1 MLKRILLPVDPSRPF
16 AAANEYAVQLAHKFG
31 SRLVMTYVIDDH
43 LLGPAAEEA
52 ATSIDEALEW
62 VGRDA
67 MEEFQQH
74 HPELDCQKTLA
85 YGHTPTALF
94 QMVLQTGADAV
105 VLGGYHSRANPKV
118 WGSTV
123 VEIVHHAERPTFVV
137 RRPSDIPDRGDPIV
151 VPFDGSER
159 PVANLPRVAS
169 FAKETGA
176 VIDLVHVASPKQAE
190 AAKAILEKGAWVV
203 RQEGVE
209 VQTHV
214 LPRRLLRSKAR
225 IVLQHARSVGSPLI
239 AISRLGTSSIHTGRS
254 RTVGWLLAHSPIP
267 VWVVR
272 K

>member
-1 MLKRILLPVDPSRPF
+1 MFKRVLLPVDPARPF
-16 AAANEYAVQLAHKFG
+16 GAANEYAVQLAHRFG
-31 SRLVMTYVIDDH
+31 SRIVMTYVIDDH
-43 LLGPAAEEA
+43 LLGPVAEEA
-52 ATSIDEALEW
+52 ASSIDEALEW

-74 HPELDCQKTLA
+74 HPELECQKTLA

-94 QMVLQTGADAV
+94 QMVLQTGADAI

-123 VEIVHHAERPTFVV
+123 VDIVHHAERPTFVV
-137 RRPSDIPDRGDPIV
+137 RAPADLPGEGDAIV

-159 PVANLPRVAS
+159 PMATLPQVVR
-169 FAKETGA
+169 FARETGA
-176 VIDLVHVASPKQAE
+176 IVDLVHVARPKHAE
-190 AAKAILEKGAWVV
+190 AARAVLEKGAWLV
-203 RQEGVE
+203 REEGVE
-209 VQTHV
+209 AETHV
-214 LPRRLLRSKAR
+214 LPHSLLSSKAR
-225 IVLQHARSVGSPLI
+225 VIMQHARAIDSPLI

-254 RTVGWLLAHSPIP
+254 HTVSWLLAHSTVP